1 MLLSITDTTL
11 PVTDPILKYL
21 IVILVVLLA
30 PIVLN
35 KLKIPHL
42 IGLIIAGA
50 LMGPNGFGILDRDSS
65 IVVSGTTG
73 LLYIMFLAGLEID
86 LIEFKKNKWKSI
98 TFGMYTFCIP
108 MVLGTLSSY
117 YLLHFNWMTAILLGS
132 LISSHTLL
140 AYPIV
145 SKLGI
150 AKDRAVNIT
159 VGGTMITDTLA
170 LLVLAVI
177 VGMTKGTV
185 NTAFWLRLTLSIL
198 AFGLIVLLVFPI
210 IGRWFFK
217 KVPDRISQ
225 FIFVLV
231 MVYLSAVLA
240 ELAGVEGIIG
250 AFLAGLALNRL
261 IPSTSPLMNRVEF
274 VGNALFIPFFLISVG
289 MLIDFSAFIKGTE
302 TIKVAAVLTLGVILA
317 KYLAAWAT
325 TKTFKLTKN
334 QLRII
339 FSLSLAQA
347 AATLAAVMVGYNII
361 ISETPDGEPVRLLN
375 EAVLNGSILVILITC
390 TIASLVAQKTGEKIA
405 AEMGVEKE
413 GNDSDTEDEEKILI
427 AINSL
432 EKTEQLVQLALSLR
446 TTYKDDQ
453 LYALNIINKQDAP
466 DESDKTGK
474 KILELAVQTGAAAD
488 IKVNDII
495 RYDDDIV
502 NGITGELKVNKIT
515 DLILGFSTKPY
526 SSAKN
531 KAFIKGVLE
540 NERIT
545 TYVYNPVQPLSTIK
559 KNIIVIPRNAE
570 KEVGFSYWLTNIW
583 NLAKHCGGGIKFFA
597 PLNIAP
603 LLNSLNEKNPV
614 DYSFEEFLYWEDILI
629 LSREVARN
637 DLLIFVLSRPE
648 HRSYNQHMDKMFAYL
663 DKYFRTTNFLLVYPI
678 QPKPE
683 ESDDFYVKDNT
694 FLNPTVDL
702 KGLGKDIGSLF
713 NRQKDKS

>member
-98 TFGMYTFCIP
+98 TFGIYTFCIP

-250 AFLAGLALNRL
+250 AFLAGLALNR
-261 IPSTSPLMNRVEF
+261 PCQN
-274 VGNALFIPFFLISVG
+274 
-289 MLIDFSAFIKGTE
+289 
-302 TIKVAAVLTLGVILA
+302 
-317 KYLAAWAT
+317 
-325 TKTFKLTKN
+325 
-334 QLRII
+334 
-339 FSLSLAQA
+339 
-347 AATLAAVMVGYNII
+347 
-361 ISETPDGEPVRLLN
+361 
-375 EAVLNGSILVILITC
+375 
-390 TIASLVAQKTGEKIA
+390 
-405 AEMGVEKE
+405 
-413 GNDSDTEDEEKILI
+413 
-427 AINSL
+427 
-432 EKTEQLVQLALSLR
+432 
-446 TTYKDDQ
+446 
-453 LYALNIINKQDAP
+453 
-466 DESDKTGK
+466 
-474 KILELAVQTGAAAD
+474 
-488 IKVNDII
+488 
-495 RYDDDIV
+495 
-502 NGITGELKVNKIT
+502 
-515 DLILGFSTKPY
+515 
-526 SSAKN
+526 
-531 KAFIKGVLE
+531 
-540 NERIT
+540 
-545 TYVYNPVQPLSTIK
+545 
-559 KNIIVIPRNAE
+559 
-570 KEVGFSYWLTNIW
+570 
-583 NLAKHCGGGIKFFA
+583 
-597 PLNIAP
+597 
-603 LLNSLNEKNPV
+603 
-614 DYSFEEFLYWEDILI
+614 
-629 LSREVARN
+629 
-637 DLLIFVLSRPE
+637 
-648 HRSYNQHMDKMFAYL
+648 
-663 DKYFRTTNFLLVYPI
+663 
-678 QPKPE
+678 
-683 ESDDFYVKDNT
+683 
-694 FLNPTVDL
+694 
-702 KGLGKDIGSLF
+702 
-713 NRQKDKS
+713 